1 MKTLRYLIVAATVVC
16 VCTGPALAGQASEPE
31 ETPVPKTEVDAFLLG
46 ARAIFPNLATV
57 LSDMDDSFVKKCG
70 VKPTVPDYKRI
81 ARESAAYNKALAY
94 LAIAGDKSSL
104 SDVQMGEYQ
113 RLLAEGP
120 GVDCKPEALSK

>member
-1 MKTLRYLIVAATVVC
+1 MKTLRHLLVAATMAWA
-16 VCTGPALAGQASEPE
+16 CTAPALAGQATEPV
-31 ETPVPKTEVDAFLLG
+31 ETPVPKTEAEAFLLG
-46 ARAIFPNLATV
+46 ARAIFPNMATV

-70 VKPTVPDYKRI
+70 VKPTWSDYKRL
-81 ARESAAYNKALAY
+81 ARESATYSKALAY